1 MSEGDQPPALA
12 KPDALL
18 ALHGITEELFGILGD
33 WFDVADHVTLDLY
46 DIDSAVR
53 ELGDSTMIAALAMRK
68 LQALRLI
75 ATPGVR
81 TSTDVVVTMIQ
92 DLDRAL
98 LQAPSMYLSE
108 TAAATDWDQAL
119 AEISDTGSTEAP
131 GEGDESRSVHPAGSG
146 APPDGGG
153 LDPRIAR
160 LQELHAALH
169 EALYSVVNMS
179 DGEIA
184 YFE

>member
-1 MSEGDQPPALA
+1 MADQEPLPALA
-12 KPDALL
+12 KPDELL
-18 ALHGITEELFGILGD
+18 ALHGITEELFEILGV
-33 WFDVADHVTLDLY
+33 WFDVGDHITLDMATV
-46 DIDSAVR
+46 DSAVR
-53 ELGDSTMIAALAMRK
+53 ELGDPQMIAAMAMRK

-98 LQAPSMYLSE
+98 IQAPSMYLSE

-119 AEISDTGSTEAP
+119 AQLSDSAS
-131 GEGDESRSVHPAGSG
+131 GDESRVLHPSAGSHDP
-146 APPDGGG
+146 ADDGQ
-153 LDPRIAR
+153 LDQQITR
-160 LQELHAALH
+160 LQELHNGLH
-169 EALYSVVNMS
+169 EALYSVVAAS
-179 DGEIA
+179 DGEIV